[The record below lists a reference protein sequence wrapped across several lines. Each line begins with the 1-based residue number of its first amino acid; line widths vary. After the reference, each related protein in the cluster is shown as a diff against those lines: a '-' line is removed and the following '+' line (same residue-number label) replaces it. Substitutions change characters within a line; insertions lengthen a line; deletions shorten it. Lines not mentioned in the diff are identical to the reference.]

1 MDHCDDDDGDDDNVK
16 EEDGGHDDSSDNDE
30 DDENLAEGQ
39 TIYKNLHN
47 VMRHVWEFKSGNTT
61 LNTDNG

>member
-16 EEDGGHDDSSDNDE
+16 EEDGGHNDSDE